1 MSDHTSVSI
10 EQEKRARFY
19 KFCPVCSSKL
29 EIIKSTDEDR
39 PTCNSCGFVQYLNP
53 APAAGA
59 VVFNGGRLLMVKRA
73 HPPYV
78 GKWTLPAGFME
89 WGESPEETAV
99 RELKEETNLD
109 VKLREL
115 FHVYSGS
122 DDPRTRA
129 IMVLYFAD
137 IEGGKLRPDDDAL
150 EAKFFALE
158 ELPTDEQIAFESHRR
173 AVKKLR
179 EEFPERFEE

>member
-1 MSDHTSVSI
+1 
-10 EQEKRARFY
+10 
-19 KFCPVCSSKL
+19 
-29 EIIKSTDEDR
+29 
-39 PTCNSCGFVQYLNP
+39 
-53 APAAGA
+53 
-59 VVFNGGRLLMVKRA
+59 
-73 HPPYV
+73 
-78 GKWTLPAGFME
+78 ME

-109 VKLREL
+109 VQLRGL

-150 EAKFFALE
+150 EAEFFALD
-158 ELPTDEQIAFESHRR
+158 ELPTDDEIAFESHRR